1 MTHKEYI
8 EGLRELSHMIQ
19 TALALDGKAPIP
31 SDVEGLPPV
40 QAWDFGLA
48 EDRHD
53 FASRLLG
60 TVRELYGKT
69 VIDCCCS
76 DLQITR

>member
-53 FASRLLG
+53 FASRLSAPSASCTGRQSL
-60 TVRELYGKT
+60 TVAARTY
-69 VIDCCCS
+69 
-76 DLQITR
+76 R